1 MCLFISMNCPSFPH
15 GLHFTVDIMFHHGFE
30 LIVNAGC
37 TAKLCHFLQFDIS
50 YISVINHIVDIV
62 HTKLLIILRFLT
74 MKVWQSSEFGKTGS
88 VAKLC
93 HFPRHHPAAGTP
105 QLWQWWYYW
114 WKLWS
119 RYLSIF
125 SVKSCLGIVLEWAL
139 RHFSINHICF
149 RLVKYSFIDIKYQ
162 NLCPSF
168 CGAFPMCDA
177 FLVCVVHFQCV
188 VYVQCVVQVQCV
200 VHLQC
205 LVQVQCVVHVQK
217 IGLDK
222 LGQWDMSVYS
232 DYWQQQAQKKK

>member
-1 MCLFISMNCPSFPH
+1 MCVVCVTWFASMCLFISMNCPSFPH

-105 QLWQWWYYW
+105 QL
-114 WKLWS
+114 
-119 RYLSIF
+119 
-125 SVKSCLGIVLEWAL
+125 
-139 RHFSINHICF
+139 
-149 RLVKYSFIDIKYQ
+149 
-162 NLCPSF
+162 
-168 CGAFPMCDA
+168 
-177 FLVCVVHFQCV
+177 
-188 VYVQCVVQVQCV
+188 
-200 VHLQC
+200 
-205 LVQVQCVVHVQK
+205 
-217 IGLDK
+217 
-222 LGQWDMSVYS
+222 
-232 DYWQQQAQKKK
+232 